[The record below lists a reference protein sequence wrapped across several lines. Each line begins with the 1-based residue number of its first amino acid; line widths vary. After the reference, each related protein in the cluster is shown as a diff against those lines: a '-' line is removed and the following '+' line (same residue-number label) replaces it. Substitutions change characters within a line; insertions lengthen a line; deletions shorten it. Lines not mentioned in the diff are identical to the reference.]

1 MVVTAS
7 RKHAER
13 VRAAVGTAFAGRSDV
28 ADFVGRD
35 STEPFAVLTLEDA
48 VAESRDRVI
57 FSLGFGLTRHGR
69 VLTDFGDLS
78 SPDGERLLT
87 VGMTR
92 ARRSMVIVSSIRPSA
107 FDEGRLEYG
116 AATLMAV
123 LGGIAARAREAR
135 LEDLADP
142 LTRALARELRRL
154 GVSVDVNYRGLL
166 PLVAQHDGKA
176 VVAESD
182 PETVG
187 ESLRES
193 LRLRPQILRRL
204 GWHYV
209 RVHAFDLY
217 SDPAQVALRVAAL
230 LGITP
235 EAPIVDPET
244 QPLNFGDGS

>member
-7 RKHAER
+7 AKHAER
-13 VRAAVGTAFAGRSDV
+13 VRAAVADAFAGRSDV
-28 ADFVGRD
+28 ADFVSRD
-35 STEPFAVLTLEDA
+35 TAEPFAVLTLEES

-69 VLTDFGDLS
+69 VLSDFGDLS
-78 SPDGERLLT
+78 TSDGDRLLT

-107 FDEGRLEYG
+107 FDEGRLDYG
-116 AATLMAV
+116 AATLMGI
-123 LGGIAARAREAR
+123 LGGVAARGREAR

-142 LTRALARELRRL
+142 LTRALAHELRAL
-154 GVSVDVNYRGLL
+154 GVSVDVHYRGLL
-166 PLVAQHDGKA
+166 PLVAQYDGKA

-217 SDPAQVALRVAAL
+217 SDPAAVAARIAGL
-230 LGITP
+230 LGVAP
-235 EAPIVDPET
+235 EAATNETDT
-244 QPLNFGDGS
+244 QPLDVG